1 MTHENFSHP
10 PAMLYPVILQVNPE
24 VRQLSGSDR
33 ARALSRIARLALALS
48 AEISDLKTGDLVK
61 NAQGAPMPNDG
72 IYWSVTH
79 KPEYVAGMLGP
90 SPIGIDLEKIRPVHQ
105 GIYRKVADDA
115 QWVLDDSV
123 PLIRFFRFWTAKEA
137 VLKACGTGLRD
148 LSECRI
154 EKVSGP
160 DRLIVCY
167 QKKYWSVFHIFFDG
181 HVAAA
186 AGRNIEIC
194 WNFEDHYSEIGS
206 GATGP

>member
-1 MTHENFSHP
+1 MTHDSLPHP
-10 PAMLYPVILQVNPE
+10 PAMLYPVILPVSPE
-24 VRQLSGSDR
+24 VRQLSGADR
-33 ARALSRIARLALALS
+33 ARALSRIARRALDVCGEKS
-48 AEISDLKTGDLVK
+48 GLKTGDLVK
-61 NAQGAPMPNDG
+61 NAQGAPMPNNG
-72 IYWSVTH
+72 VYWSVTH
-79 KPEYVAGMLGP
+79 KPEYAAGMLGL
-90 SPIGIDLEKIRPVHQ
+90 SPIAIDLEKIRPVHQ
-105 GIYRKVADDA
+105 GLYRKVADDA
-115 QWVLDDSV
+115 QWALDDSD

-160 DRLIVCY
+160 DRLIVRY

-186 AGRNIEIC
+186 TGRNIEIC